1 MREDGSEILEGIC
14 NYSVV
19 WQRDNDMERKERSR
33 IRAVQMENIKN
44 INNIT

>member
-19 WQRDNDMERKERSR
+19 WQRDNDMERKERFVR
-33 IRAVQMENIKN
+33 ERLGV
-44 INNIT
+44 